1 MPEPERARIAD
12 AARARVLARHTAEH
26 RATELEGYV
35 AEISAQARKSDPMLE
50 TAPSLAEMPR

>member
-1 MPEPERARIAD
+1 VD